1 MNLEQKIMA
10 DLKTAMLAKDE
21 KTVRSLRAIKA
32 AIILAKT
39 SEGAGGE
46 IKEEEEI
53 KLLQKLVK
61 QRKDSLE
68 IYQQQNRPDL
78 AQKEQEEIEVIEK
91 FLPKQISGEELK
103 AIIATIIAETG
114 ASSPADMGKVMGV
127 ATKQLAG
134 KAEGK
139 AISTLVKEYWRSRDA
154 VIGTFFYNMIID
166 ILVLIF
172 LVMAVIKGL
181 RRGLI
186 VAVFSIFAFIA
197 GIAAAMKLSVV
208 VAGYL
213 KDSVNISAKWLPFIS
228 FAVVFIGVVCWCDG
242 RPVY

>member
-1 MNLEQKIMA
+1 MSLEQKIQA
-10 DLKTAMLAKDE
+10 ELKTAMLAKDE

-46 IKEEEEI
+46 IKEEDEI

-68 IYQQQNRPDL
+68 IFTQQNRTDL

-91 FLPKQISGEELK
+91 FLPKQMSAEELRVIV
-103 AIIATIIAETG
+103 ANIIAETG

-134 KAEGK
+134 KADGK
-139 AISTLVKEYWRSRDA
+139 AISALVKE
-154 VIGTFFYNMIID
+154 
-166 ILVLIF
+166 LL
-172 LVMAVIKGL
+172 
-181 RRGLI
+181 
-186 VAVFSIFAFIA
+186 
-197 GIAAAMKLSVV
+197 
-208 VAGYL
+208 
-213 KDSVNISAKWLPFIS
+213 AK
-228 FAVVFIGVVCWCDG
+228 
-242 RPVY
+242 